1 MSAWHLLPIGK
12 VLTMKYF
19 GTDGFRGRANE
30 GLTVD
35 HAFKIGKFI
44 GWYYGLRQGRKA
56 KAVIGKDTRRS
67 SYMFENALVAGLVS
81 TGADAYVLRVTTTP
95 SVSFVVR
102 HGDFDC
108 GVMITASHNPFH
120 DNGIKLIDSGGYKMP
135 PEVLE
140 QVEAYIDDEIE
151 VPLATGAQI
160 GRAVD
165 FVEGRNRYIA
175 SLIASAKFTLQGYRI
190 ALDCA
195 NGASTPIAPG
205 VFRALGADVH
215 VISDEPD
222 GFNINVGCGSTHIE
236 RLQAF
241 VREEGLDVG
250 FAYDGDADRCIAVD
264 EYGNVCDGDAIL
276 YVCGAHLASK
286 GELSGNTIVAT
297 VMSNIGLFKA
307 LDKLGISYE
316 KTSVGDKF
324 VGACMQ
330 EHGYSLGGEQS
341 GHVIFSAYSATGD
354 GVNTSL
360 RVMQTMIETGKT
372 LSQLAEPL
380 TIYPQLLK
388 NVPVADKN
396 AIMENE
402 AVKAATAAVETA
414 LEGEGRALVRASGT
428 EPLVRVMVEAPTN
441 ELCERYVNEVVRV
454 IESVENA

>member
-1 MSAWHLLPIGK
+1 M
-12 VLTMKYF
+12 MKYF

-35 HAFKIGKFI
+35 HAFQIGKFI

-81 TGADAYVLRVTTTP
+81 AGADAYVLRVTTTP
-95 SVSFVVR
+95 SVSYVVR

-108 GVMITASHNPFH
+108 GIMITASHNPYF
-120 DNGIKLIDSGGYKMP
+120 DNGIKLIDSGGYKMAP
-135 PEVLE
+135 SVLE
-140 QVEAYIDDEIE
+140 QVESYIDGEID
-151 VPLATGAQI
+151 VPLATGERI

-165 FVEGRNRYIA
+165 YVEGRNRYIA
-175 SLIASAKFTLQGYRI
+175 SLIASAKFTLKDRRI

-195 NGASTPIAPG
+195 NGAATPIAPG
-205 VFRALGADVH
+205 VFRALGAEVS

-222 GFNINVGCGSTHIE
+222 GFNINKGCGSTHIE
-236 RLQAF
+236 RLQAY

-264 EYGNVCDGDAIL
+264 EYGNVHDGDAIL
-276 YVCGAHLASK
+276 YICGAHMASK
-286 GELSGNTIVAT
+286 GELAGNTIVAT

-307 LDKLGISYE
+307 LDKLGIAHE
-316 KTSVGDKF
+316 VTDVGDKY
-324 VGACMQ
+324 VSQCMQ

-341 GHVIFSAYSATGD
+341 GHVIFSEYSGTGD

-360 RVMQTMIETGKT
+360 RVMQTMIETGK
-372 LSQLAEPL
+372 SLAELTEPL

-388 NVPVADKN
+388 NVEVADKY
-396 AIMENE
+396 AVMEHE
-402 AVKAATAAVETA
+402 AVKEATTAVETA
-414 LEGEGRALVRASGT
+414 LEGEGRALIRASGT
-428 EPLVRVMVEAPTN
+428 EPVVRVMVEAPTI
-441 ELCERYVNEVVRV
+441 ELCEQYVDQVVRV
-454 IESVENA
+454 IEGL